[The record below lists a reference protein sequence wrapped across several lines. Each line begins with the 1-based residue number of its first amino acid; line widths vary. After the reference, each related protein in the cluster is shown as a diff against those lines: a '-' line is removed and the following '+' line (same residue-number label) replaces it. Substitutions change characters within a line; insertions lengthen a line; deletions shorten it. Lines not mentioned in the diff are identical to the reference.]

1 MKKTCAKILIM
12 ALVLQSVYL
21 TVNVTNESVKAATL
35 NLHNP
40 TMINGVSTWDCV
52 YFGTYWQNDTNGD
65 GVADQNDAKE
75 SIKWRVLQ
83 VDGDDVFLMSD
94 KNLDCQKY
102 NNNEVDVTWETCSL
116 RTWLYSD
123 FYRKAF
129 STAEQNAIKVTTVV
143 NDKNE
148 VYGTSGGKATEDKVY
163 IPSIKEISNTKYGFD
178 GVYSNRSNTRAVK
191 NTVYTAQRCKT
202 KEYGAWWLRTP
213 GANRQQAALVDGW
226 GYVYGG
232 KEYSGLS
239 VSKEFLVVCPVMH
252 ISISSALGKL
262 ELAGTVSSDGIE
274 TTPEVTSTPT
284 STPTPTPTPILKP
297 TSTPTPTPTPTQ
309 TSAIVPEITPTA
321 NVTSKSTSTPTVTP
335 NPTVKATK
343 YPQKEP
349 IASALP
355 DKTANN
361 TLAKSTVKM
370 GKIFNDKGINYKIA
384 KLTDKKGKLTLIS
397 VKNKKTKKITIPKE
411 VKKYGYKFTI
421 TQIGKNV
428 FTRCKKLKQLTIKSR
443 TITKIGKNKF
453 PKKCKIVVPQ
463 VMKKRY
469 TKLLKKK

>member
-1 MKKTCAKILIM
+1 MKKICAKLLIM

-21 TVNVTNESVKAATL
+21 TVNVTNESAKAATL

-65 GVADQNDAKE
+65 GIADQNDAKE
-75 SIKWRVLQ
+75 PIKWRVLQ

-102 NNNEVDVTWETCSL
+102 NNKEVDVTWETCSL
-116 RTWLYSD
+116 RTWLYSN

-148 VYGTSGGKATEDKVY
+148 VYGTSGGNTTKDKIY
-163 IPSIKEISNTKYGFD
+163 IPSIKEVTNTNYGFVD
-178 GVYSNRSNTRAVK
+178 YNSRSVTRKAK
-191 NTVYTAQRCKT
+191 NTAYTMNCYINQSNVSQ
-202 KEYGAWWLRTP
+202 YGVWWIRTP
-213 GANRQQAALVDGW
+213 GANHQQAAIVDGP
-226 GYVYGG
+226 GYVFGDRS
-232 KEYSGLS
+232 YSGLS
-239 VSKEFLVVCPVMH
+239 VANEDIGVRPVMH
-252 ISISSALGKL
+252 ISISSAFGKL

-284 STPTPTPTPILKP
+284 PTPILKP
-297 TSTPTPTPTPTQ
+297 TSTPTPTQ

-321 NVTSKSTSTPTVTP
+321 DVTSKTTIIPTVTP
-335 NPTVKATK
+335 NPTAKAAK
-343 YPQKEP
+343 NPQKET

-355 DKTANN
+355 NKTANN
-361 TLAKSTVKM
+361 TLARSTVKM
-370 GKIFNDKGINYKIA
+370 GKIFNDKGINYKII
-384 KLTDKKGKLTLIS
+384 KLTEKKGKLTLIS
-397 VKNKKTKKITIPKE
+397 VKNKKTKKVTIPKE

-421 TQIGKNV
+421 TQISKNV

-469 TKLLKKK
+469 TKLLKKWRR

>member
-163 IPSIKEISNTKYGFD
+163 IPSIKEVTNTKYGF
-178 GVYSNRSNTRAVK
+178 VNYNSRNVTRKAK
-191 NTVYTAQRCKT
+191 NTAYTMNYFINQSNVSQ
-202 KEYGAWWLRTP
+202 YGVWWIRTP
-213 GANRQQAALVDGW
+213 GANHKQAAIVDGP
-226 GYVYGG
+226 GYVFGDSY
-232 KEYSGLS
+232 YSGLS
-239 VSKEFLVVCPVMH
+239 VVDKYVVVRPVMH
-252 ISISSALGKL
+252 ISLSALDKL
-262 ELAGTVSSDGIE
+262 EFAGTVSSDGEEIE
-274 TTPEVTSTPT
+274 
-284 STPTPTPTPILKP
+284 
-297 TSTPTPTPTPTQ
+297 PTQ
-309 TSAIVPEITPTA
+309 TPIVTPTA
-321 NVTSKSTSTPTVTP
+321 ETSITPTVTP
-335 NPTVKATK
+335 NPTAKATK
-343 YPQKEP
+343 NPQKET

-355 DKTANN
+355 DKTTNN

-370 GKIFNDKGINYKIA
+370 GKIFNDKGINYKIT
-384 KLTDKKGKLTLIS
+384 KLTGKKGKLTLIS

-411 VKKYGYKFTI
+411 IKKYGYKFTI

-428 FTRCKKLKQLTIKSR
+428 FTRCKKLKIKSR

-463 VMKKRY
+463 AMKKKY
-469 TKLLKKK
+469 TRLLKKK

>member
-1 MKKTCAKILIM
+1 MKKTCAKLLIM

-21 TVNVTNESVKAATL
+21 TMNVTNESAKAATL

-40 TMINGVSTWDCV
+40 TMVNGVSTWDCV
-52 YFGTYWQNDTNGD
+52 YLGTYWQNDTNGD

-75 SIKWRVLQ
+75 PIKWRVLQ

-102 NNNEVDVTWETCSL
+102 NNNEVDVTWETCTL
-116 RTWLYSD
+116 RTWLYSN

-129 STAEQNAIKVTTVV
+129 STEEQNAIKVTTVV

-148 VYGTSGGKATEDKVY
+148 VYGTSGGNTTKDKIY
-163 IPSIKEISNTKYGFD
+163 IPSIKEVTNTKYGF
-178 GVYSNRSNTRAVK
+178 VNYNSRNVTRKAK
-191 NTVYTAQRCKT
+191 NTAYTMNCYINQSNVSQ
-202 KEYGAWWLRTP
+202 YGVWWIRTP
-213 GANRQQAALVDGW
+213 GANHQQAAIVDGP
-226 GYVYGG
+226 GYVFGDSY
-232 KEYSGLS
+232 YSGLS
-239 VSKEFLVVCPVMH
+239 VANEDVGVRPVMH
-252 ISISSALGKL
+252 ISLSALNKL
-262 ELAGTVSSDGIE
+262 KFAGTVSSDGEEIE
-274 TTPEVTSTPT
+274 
-284 STPTPTPTPILKP
+284 
-297 TSTPTPTPTPTQ
+297 PTQ
-309 TSAIVPEITPTA
+309 TPIVTPTA
-321 NVTSKSTSTPTVTP
+321 ETSITPTVTP

-343 YPQKEP
+343 NAQKET

-355 DKTANN
+355 YKTANN
-361 TLAKSTVKM
+361 TLAKSTVKT
-370 GKIFNDKGINYKIA
+370 GKIFNDKGINYKIT
-384 KLTDKKGKLTLIS
+384 KLTEKKGKLTLIS
-397 VKNKKTKKITIPKE
+397 VKNKKTKKVTIPKE
-411 VKKYGYKFTI
+411 VEKYGYKFTI

-469 TKLLKKK
+469 TKLLKKWR

>member
-1 MKKTCAKILIM
+1 MKKTCAKMLIM

-21 TVNVTNESVKAATL
+21 TVNVTNESAKAATL

-40 TMINGVSTWDCV
+40 TMVNGVSTWDCV

-75 SIKWRVLQ
+75 PIKWRVLQ

-102 NNNEVDVTWETCSL
+102 NNKEVDVTWETCSL
-116 RTWLYSD
+116 RTWLYSN

-148 VYGTSGGKATEDKVY
+148 VYGTSGGNTTKDKIY
-163 IPSIKEISNTKYGFD
+163 IPSIKEISNTKYGFTSN
-178 GVYSNRSNTRAVK
+178 YSSRNATRKARNTLF
-191 NTVYTAQRCKT
+191 TAQLGF
-202 KEYGAWWLRTP
+202 EIHDYGFWWLRTP
-213 GANRQQAALVDGW
+213 GAKNSQATGVDGY
-226 GYVYGG
+226 GYAYGG
-232 KEYSGLS
+232 NDYNGVS
-239 VSKEFLVVCPVMH
+239 VVDKYVVVRPVMH
-252 ISISSALGKL
+252 ISLSALDKL
-262 ELAGTVSSDGIE
+262 EFAGTVSSDGEEIE
-274 TTPEVTSTPT
+274 
-284 STPTPTPTPILKP
+284 PTP
-297 TSTPTPTPTPTQ
+297 
-309 TSAIVPEITPTA
+309 
-321 NVTSKSTSTPTVTP
+321 TPTVTP
-335 NPTVKATK
+335 NPTAKATK
-343 YPQKEP
+343 NPQKET

-355 DKTANN
+355 DKTTNN

-370 GKIFNDKGINYKIA
+370 GKIFNDKGINYKIT
-384 KLTDKKGKLTLIS
+384 KLTGKKGKLTLIS
-397 VKNKKTKKITIPKE
+397 VKNKKTKKVTIPKE

-421 TQIGKNV
+421 TQISKNV

-469 TKLLKKK
+469 IKLLKKWRR

>member
-21 TVNVTNESVKAATL
+21 TINVTNESAKAATL

-40 TMINGVSTWDCV
+40 TMVNGVSTWDCV

-75 SIKWRVLQ
+75 PIKWRVLQ

-102 NNNEVDVTWETCSL
+102 NNNEVDVTWETCTL
-116 RTWLYSD
+116 RTWLYSN

-129 STAEQNAIKVTTVV
+129 STEEQNVIKVTTVV

-148 VYGTSGGKATEDKVY
+148 VYGTSGGNTTKDKIY
-163 IPSIKEISNTKYGFD
+163 IPSIKEVTNTNYGFVD
-178 GVYSNRSNTRAVK
+178 YNSRSVTRKAK
-191 NTVYTAQRCKT
+191 NTAYTMNCYINQSNVSQ
-202 KEYGAWWLRTP
+202 YGVWWIRTP
-213 GANRQQAALVDGW
+213 GANHQQAAIVDGP
-226 GYVYGG
+226 GYVFGDRS
-232 KEYSGLS
+232 YSGLS
-239 VSKEFLVVCPVMH
+239 IANEDIGVRPVMH
-252 ISISSALGKL
+252 ISISSALGEL

-284 STPTPTPTPILKP
+284 PTPILKP
-297 TSTPTPTPTPTQ
+297 TSTPAPTQ

-321 NVTSKSTSTPTVTP
+321 DVTSKTTITPTVTP
-335 NPTVKATK
+335 NPTAKAT
-343 YPQKEP
+343 QNSRKET

-361 TLAKSTVKM
+361 TLARSTVKM
-370 GKIFNDKGINYKIA
+370 GMIFNDKGINYKIT
-384 KLTDKKGKLTLIS
+384 KLTGKKGKLSLIS

-411 VKKYGYKFTI
+411 VKKYDYKFTI

-463 VMKKRY
+463 AMKKRY
-469 TKLLKKK
+469 TKLLKKWRR

>member
-1 MKKTCAKILIM
+1 MKKICAKILIM

-21 TVNVTNESVKAATL
+21 TINVTNESAKAATL

-40 TMINGVSTWDCV
+40 TMVNGVSTWDCI

-75 SIKWRVLQ
+75 PIKWRVLQ

-116 RTWLYSD
+116 RAWLFSN
-123 FYRKAF
+123 FYRRAF

-239 VSKEFLVVCPVMH
+239 VTKEFLVVCPVMH
-252 ISISSALGKL
+252 ISISSTLGKL

-284 STPTPTPTPILKP
+284 PTPILKP
-297 TSTPTPTPTPTQ
+297 TSTPAPTQ

-321 NVTSKSTSTPTVTP
+321 DVTSKTTITPTVTP
-335 NPTVKATK
+335 NPTAKATK
-343 YPQKEP
+343 NPQKET
-349 IASALP
+349 IASALQN
-355 DKTANN
+355 KTANN
-361 TLAKSTVKM
+361 TLARSTVKM
-370 GKIFNDKGINYKIA
+370 GKIFNDKGINYKIT
-384 KLTDKKGKLTLIS
+384 KLTEKKGKLTLIS
-397 VKNKKTKKITIPKE
+397 VKNKKTKKVTIPKE

-421 TQIGKNV
+421 TQISKNV

-469 TKLLKKK
+469 TKLLKKCRR

>member
-1 MKKTCAKILIM
+1 MKKICAKLLIM

-21 TVNVTNESVKAATL
+21 TVNVTNESAKAATL

-65 GVADQNDAKE
+65 GIADQNDAKE
-75 SIKWRVLQ
+75 PIKWRVLQ

-102 NNNEVDVTWETCSL
+102 NNNEVDVTWETCTL
-116 RTWLYSD
+116 RTWLYSN

-129 STAEQNAIKVTTVV
+129 STEEQNAIKVTTVV

-148 VYGTSGGKATEDKVY
+148 VYGTSGGNTTKDKIY
-163 IPSIKEISNTKYGFD
+163 IPSIKEVTNTKYGF
-178 GVYSNRSNTRAVK
+178 VNYNSRNVTRKAK
-191 NTVYTAQRCKT
+191 NTAYTMNCYINQSNVSQ
-202 KEYGAWWLRTP
+202 YGVWWIRTP
-213 GANRQQAALVDGW
+213 GANHQQAAIVDGP
-226 GYVYGG
+226 GYVFGDSY
-232 KEYSGLS
+232 YSGLS
-239 VSKEFLVVCPVMH
+239 VANEDVGVRPVMH
-252 ISISSALGKL
+252 ISLSALNKL
-262 ELAGTVSSDGIE
+262 KFAGTVSSDGEEIE
-274 TTPEVTSTPT
+274 
-284 STPTPTPTPILKP
+284 
-297 TSTPTPTPTPTQ
+297 PTQ
-309 TSAIVPEITPTA
+309 TPIVTPTA
-321 NVTSKSTSTPTVTP
+321 ETSITPTVTP

-343 YPQKEP
+343 NPQKET

-355 DKTANN
+355 YKTANN
-361 TLAKSTVKM
+361 TLAKSTVKT
-370 GKIFNDKGINYKIA
+370 GKIFNDKGINYKIT
-384 KLTDKKGKLTLIS
+384 KLTEKKGKLTLIS
-397 VKNKKTKKITIPKE
+397 VKNKKTKKVTIPKE
-411 VKKYGYKFTI
+411 VEKYGYKFTI

-469 TKLLKKK
+469 TKLLKKWR

>member
-1 MKKTCAKILIM
+1 MKKICAKILIM
-12 ALVLQSVYL
+12 ALLLQSVYL
-21 TVNVTNESVKAATL
+21 TINVTNESAKAATL

-40 TMINGVSTWDCV
+40 TMVNGVSTWDCV

-75 SIKWRVLQ
+75 PIKWRVLQ

-116 RTWLYSD
+116 RAWLFSN
-123 FYRKAF
+123 FYRRAF

-239 VSKEFLVVCPVMH
+239 VTKEFLVVCPVMH
-252 ISISSALGKL
+252 ISISSTLGKL

-284 STPTPTPTPILKP
+284 PTPILKP
-297 TSTPTPTPTPTQ
+297 TSTPAPTQ

-321 NVTSKSTSTPTVTP
+321 DVTSKTTITPTVTP
-335 NPTVKATK
+335 NPTAKATK
-343 YPQKEP
+343 NPQKET
-349 IASALP
+349 IASALQN
-355 DKTANN
+355 KTANN
-361 TLAKSTVKM
+361 TLARSTVKM
-370 GKIFNDKGINYKIA
+370 GKIFNDKGINYKIT
-384 KLTDKKGKLTLIS
+384 KLTEKKGKLTLIS
-397 VKNKKTKKITIPKE
+397 VKNKKTKKVTIPKE

-421 TQIGKNV
+421 TQISKNV

-469 TKLLKKK
+469 TKLLKKCRR

>member
-1 MKKTCAKILIM
+1 M

-21 TVNVTNESVKAATL
+21 TVNVSNESVKAATL

-75 SIKWRVLQ
+75 PIKWRVLQ

-102 NNNEVDVTWETCSL
+102 NNNEVDVTWETCTL
-116 RTWLYSD
+116 RTWLYSN

-129 STAEQNAIKVTTVV
+129 STEEQNVIKVTTVE

-163 IPSIKEISNTKYGFD
+163 IPSIKEVTNTKYGF
-178 GVYSNRSNTRAVK
+178 VNYNSRNVTRKAK
-191 NTVYTAQRCKT
+191 NTAYTMNCYINQSNVSQ
-202 KEYGAWWLRTP
+202 YGVWWIRTP
-213 GANRQQAALVDGW
+213 GANHQQAAIVDGP
-226 GYVYGG
+226 GYVFGDRS
-232 KEYSGLS
+232 YSGLS
-239 VSKEFLVVCPVMH
+239 VANEDIGVRPVMH
-252 ISISSALGKL
+252 ISLSALDKL
-262 ELAGTVSSDGIE
+262 EFAGTVSSDGEEIE
-274 TTPEVTSTPT
+274 
-284 STPTPTPTPILKP
+284 
-297 TSTPTPTPTPTQ
+297 PTQ
-309 TSAIVPEITPTA
+309 TPIVTPTA
-321 NVTSKSTSTPTVTP
+321 ETSITPTVTP
-335 NPTVKATK
+335 NPTAKATK
-343 YPQKEP
+343 NPQKET

-355 DKTANN
+355 DKTTNN

-370 GKIFNDKGINYKIA
+370 GKIFNDKGINYKIT
-384 KLTDKKGKLTLIS
+384 KLTGKKGKLTLIS

-411 VKKYGYKFTI
+411 IKKYGYKFTI

-463 VMKKRY
+463 AMKKKY
-469 TKLLKKK
+469 TRLLKKG

>member
-1 MKKTCAKILIM
+1 MKKICAKILIM

-21 TVNVTNESVKAATL
+21 TINVTNESAKAATL

-40 TMINGVSTWDCV
+40 TMVNGVSTWDCV

-75 SIKWRVLQ
+75 PIKWRVLQ

-116 RTWLYSD
+116 RAWLFSN
-123 FYRKAF
+123 FYRRAF

-239 VSKEFLVVCPVMH
+239 VTKEFLVVCPVMH
-252 ISISSALGKL
+252 ISISSTLGKL

-284 STPTPTPTPILKP
+284 PTPILKP
-297 TSTPTPTPTPTQ
+297 TSTPAPTQ

-321 NVTSKSTSTPTVTP
+321 DVTSKTTITPTVTP
-335 NPTVKATK
+335 NPTAKATK
-343 YPQKEP
+343 NPQKET
-349 IASALP
+349 IASALQN
-355 DKTANN
+355 KTANN
-361 TLAKSTVKM
+361 TLARSTVKM
-370 GKIFNDKGINYKIA
+370 GKIFNDKGINYKIT
-384 KLTDKKGKLTLIS
+384 KLTEKKGKLTLIS
-397 VKNKKTKKITIPKE
+397 VKNKKTKKVTIPKE

-421 TQIGKNV
+421 TQISKNV

-469 TKLLKKK
+469 TKLLKKCRR

>member
-1 MKKTCAKILIM
+1 MKKICAKLLIM

-21 TVNVTNESVKAATL
+21 TVNVTNESAKAATL

-65 GVADQNDAKE
+65 GIADQNDAKE
-75 SIKWRVLQ
+75 PIKWRVLQ

-116 RTWLYSD
+116 RTWLYSN

-129 STAEQNAIKVTTVV
+129 STEEQNVIKVTTVV

-148 VYGTSGGKATEDKVY
+148 VYGTSGGNTTKDKIY
-163 IPSIKEISNTKYGFD
+163 IPSIKEVTNTKYGF
-178 GVYSNRSNTRAVK
+178 VNYNSRNVTRKAK
-191 NTVYTAQRCKT
+191 NTAYTMNCYINQSNVSQ
-202 KEYGAWWLRTP
+202 YGVWWIRTP
-213 GANRQQAALVDGW
+213 GANHQQAAIVDGP
-226 GYVYGG
+226 GYVFGDSY
-232 KEYSGLS
+232 YSGLS
-239 VSKEFLVVCPVMH
+239 VANEDVGVRPVMH
-252 ISISSALGKL
+252 ISLSALNKL
-262 ELAGTVSSDGIE
+262 KFAGTVSSDGEEIE
-274 TTPEVTSTPT
+274 
-284 STPTPTPTPILKP
+284 
-297 TSTPTPTPTPTQ
+297 PTQ
-309 TSAIVPEITPTA
+309 TPIVTPTA
-321 NVTSKSTSTPTVTP
+321 ETSITPTVTP

-343 YPQKEP
+343 NPQKET

-355 DKTANN
+355 YKTANN
-361 TLAKSTVKM
+361 TLAKSTVKT
-370 GKIFNDKGINYKIA
+370 GKIFNDKGINYKIT
-384 KLTDKKGKLTLIS
+384 KLTEKKGKLTLIS
-397 VKNKKTKKITIPKE
+397 VKNKKTKKVTIPKE
-411 VKKYGYKFTI
+411 VEKYGYKFTI

-469 TKLLKKK
+469 TKLLKKWR

>member
-1 MKKTCAKILIM
+1 MKKICAKLLIM

-21 TVNVTNESVKAATL
+21 TVNVTNESAKAATL

-65 GVADQNDAKE
+65 GIADQNDAKE
-75 SIKWRVLQ
+75 PIKWRVLQ

-102 NNNEVDVTWETCSL
+102 NNNEVDVTWETCTL
-116 RTWLYSD
+116 RTWLYSN

-129 STAEQNAIKVTTVV
+129 STEEQNAIKVTTVV

-148 VYGTSGGKATEDKVY
+148 VYGTSGGNTTKDKIY
-163 IPSIKEISNTKYGFD
+163 IPSIKEVTNTKYGF
-178 GVYSNRSNTRAVK
+178 VNYNSRNVTRKAK
-191 NTVYTAQRCKT
+191 NTAYTMNCYINQSNVSQ
-202 KEYGAWWLRTP
+202 YGVWWIRTP
-213 GANRQQAALVDGW
+213 GANHQQAAIVDGP
-226 GYVYGG
+226 GYVFGDSY
-232 KEYSGLS
+232 YSGLS
-239 VSKEFLVVCPVMH
+239 VANEDVGVRPVMH
-252 ISISSALGKL
+252 ISLSALNKL
-262 ELAGTVSSDGIE
+262 KFAGTVSPDGEEIE
-274 TTPEVTSTPT
+274 
-284 STPTPTPTPILKP
+284 
-297 TSTPTPTPTPTQ
+297 PTQ
-309 TSAIVPEITPTA
+309 TPIVTPTA
-321 NVTSKSTSTPTVTP
+321 ETSITPTVTP

-343 YPQKEP
+343 NPQKET

-355 DKTANN
+355 YKTANN
-361 TLAKSTVKM
+361 TLAKSTVKT
-370 GKIFNDKGINYKIA
+370 GKIFNDKGINYKIT
-384 KLTDKKGKLTLIS
+384 KLTEKKGKLTLIS
-397 VKNKKTKKITIPKE
+397 VKNKKTKKVTIPKE
-411 VKKYGYKFTI
+411 VEKYGYKFTI

-469 TKLLKKK
+469 TKLLKKWR

>member
-1 MKKTCAKILIM
+1 MKKTCAKLLIM

-21 TVNVTNESVKAATL
+21 TMNVTNESAKAATL

-40 TMINGVSTWDCV
+40 TMVNGVSTWDCV
-52 YFGTYWQNDTNGD
+52 YLGTYWQNDTNGD

-75 SIKWRVLQ
+75 PIKWRVLQ

-102 NNNEVDVTWETCSL
+102 NNNEVDVTWETCTL
-116 RTWLYSD
+116 RTWLYSN

-129 STAEQNAIKVTTVV
+129 STEEQNAIKVTTVV

-148 VYGTSGGKATEDKVY
+148 VYGTSGGNTTKDKIY
-163 IPSIKEISNTKYGFD
+163 IPSIKEVTNTKYGF
-178 GVYSNRSNTRAVK
+178 VNYNSRNVTRKAK
-191 NTVYTAQRCKT
+191 NTAYTMNYFINQSNVSQ
-202 KEYGAWWLRTP
+202 YGVWWIRTP
-213 GANRQQAALVDGW
+213 GANHQQAAIVDGP
-226 GYVYGG
+226 GYVFGDSY
-232 KEYSGLS
+232 YSGLS
-239 VSKEFLVVCPVMH
+239 VVDKYVVVRPVMH
-252 ISISSALGKL
+252 ISLSALDKL
-262 ELAGTVSSDGIE
+262 EFAGTVSSDGEEIE
-274 TTPEVTSTPT
+274 
-284 STPTPTPTPILKP
+284 
-297 TSTPTPTPTPTQ
+297 PTQ
-309 TSAIVPEITPTA
+309 TPIVTPTA
-321 NVTSKSTSTPTVTP
+321 ETSITPTVTP
-335 NPTVKATK
+335 NPTAKATK
-343 YPQKEP
+343 NPQKET

-355 DKTANN
+355 DKTTNN

-370 GKIFNDKGINYKIA
+370 GKIFNDKGINYKIT
-384 KLTDKKGKLTLIS
+384 KLTGKKGKLTLIS

-411 VKKYGYKFTI
+411 IKKYGYKFTI

-463 VMKKRY
+463 AMKKKY
-469 TKLLKKK
+469 TRLLKKG

>member
-1 MKKTCAKILIM
+1 MKKTCAKLLIM

-21 TVNVTNESVKAATL
+21 TMNVTNESAKAATL

-40 TMINGVSTWDCV
+40 TMVNGVSTWDCV
-52 YFGTYWQNDTNGD
+52 YLGTYWQNDTNGD

-75 SIKWRVLQ
+75 PIKWRVLQ

-102 NNNEVDVTWETCSL
+102 NNNEVDVTWETCTL
-116 RTWLYSD
+116 RTWLYSN

-129 STAEQNAIKVTTVV
+129 STEEQNAIKVTTVV

-148 VYGTSGGKATEDKVY
+148 VYGTSGGNTTKDKIY
-163 IPSIKEISNTKYGFD
+163 IPSIKEVTNTKYGF
-178 GVYSNRSNTRAVK
+178 VNYNSRNVTRKAK
-191 NTVYTAQRCKT
+191 NTAYTMNCYINQSNVSQ
-202 KEYGAWWLRTP
+202 YGVWWIRTP
-213 GANRQQAALVDGW
+213 GANHQQAAIVDGP
-226 GYVYGG
+226 GYVFGDSY
-232 KEYSGLS
+232 YSGLS
-239 VSKEFLVVCPVMH
+239 VANEDVGVRPVMH
-252 ISISSALGKL
+252 ISLSALNKL
-262 ELAGTVSSDGIE
+262 KFAGTVSSDGEEIE
-274 TTPEVTSTPT
+274 PAQ
-284 STPTPTPTPILKP
+284 TPI
-297 TSTPTPTPTPTQ
+297 
-309 TSAIVPEITPTA
+309 VTPTA
-321 NVTSKSTSTPTVTP
+321 ETSITPTVTP
-335 NPTVKATK
+335 NPTAKATK
-343 YPQKEP
+343 NPQKET

-355 DKTANN
+355 DKTTNN

-370 GKIFNDKGINYKIA
+370 GKIFNAKGINYKIT
-384 KLTDKKGKLTLIS
+384 KLTGKKGKLTLIS

-469 TKLLKKK
+469 TKLLKKWR

>member
-102 NNNEVDVTWETCSL
+102 NNNEVDVTWETYTL
-116 RTWLYSD
+116 RTWLYSN

-129 STAEQNAIKVTTVV
+129 STEEQNAIKVTTVV

-148 VYGTSGGKATEDKVY
+148 VYGTSGGNTTKDKIY
-163 IPSIKEISNTKYGFD
+163 IPSIKEVTNTKYGF
-178 GVYSNRSNTRAVK
+178 VNYNSRNVTRKAK
-191 NTVYTAQRCKT
+191 NTAYTMNYFINQSNVSQ
-202 KEYGAWWLRTP
+202 YGVWWIRTP
-213 GANRQQAALVDGW
+213 GANHQQAAIVDGP
-226 GYVYGG
+226 GYVFGDSY
-232 KEYSGLS
+232 YSGLS
-239 VSKEFLVVCPVMH
+239 VVDKYVVVRPVMH
-252 ISISSALGKL
+252 ISLSALDKL
-262 ELAGTVSSDGIE
+262 EFAGTVSSDGEEIE
-274 TTPEVTSTPT
+274 
-284 STPTPTPTPILKP
+284 
-297 TSTPTPTPTPTQ
+297 PTQ
-309 TSAIVPEITPTA
+309 TPIVTPTA
-321 NVTSKSTSTPTVTP
+321 ETSITPTVTP
-335 NPTVKATK
+335 NPTAKATK
-343 YPQKEP
+343 NPQKET

-355 DKTANN
+355 DKTTNN

-370 GKIFNDKGINYKIA
+370 GKIFNDKGINYKIT
-384 KLTDKKGKLTLIS
+384 KLTGKKGKLTLIS

-411 VKKYGYKFTI
+411 IKKYGYKFTI

-463 VMKKRY
+463 AMKKKY
-469 TKLLKKK
+469 TRLLKKG

>member
-75 SIKWRVLQ
+75 PIKWRVLQ

-102 NNNEVDVTWETCSL
+102 NNNEVDVTWETCTL
-116 RTWLYSD
+116 RTWLYSN

-129 STAEQNAIKVTTVV
+129 STEEQNAIKVTTVV

-148 VYGTSGGKATEDKVY
+148 VYGTSGGNTTKDKIY
-163 IPSIKEISNTKYGFD
+163 IPSIKEVTNTNYGF
-178 GVYSNRSNTRAVK
+178 VNYNSRNVTRKAK
-191 NTVYTAQRCKT
+191 NTAYTMNYFINQSNVSQ
-202 KEYGAWWLRTP
+202 YGVWWIRTP
-213 GANRQQAALVDGW
+213 GANHQQAAIVDGP
-226 GYVYGG
+226 GYVFGDSY
-232 KEYSGLS
+232 YSGLS
-239 VSKEFLVVCPVMH
+239 VVDKYVVVRPVMH
-252 ISISSALGKL
+252 ISLSAFDKL
-262 ELAGTVSSDGIE
+262 EFAGTVSSDGEEIE
-274 TTPEVTSTPT
+274 
-284 STPTPTPTPILKP
+284 
-297 TSTPTPTPTPTQ
+297 PTQ
-309 TSAIVPEITPTA
+309 TPTA
-321 NVTSKSTSTPTVTP
+321 ETSITPTVTP
-335 NPTVKATK
+335 NPTAKATK
-343 YPQKEP
+343 NPQQET

-355 DKTANN
+355 DKTTNN

-370 GKIFNDKGINYKIA
+370 GKIFNDKGINYKIT
-384 KLTDKKGKLTLIS
+384 KLTGKKGKLTLIS

-428 FTRCKKLKQLTIKSR
+428 FTRCKKLKKLTIKSR

-463 VMKKRY
+463 AMKKRY
-469 TKLLKKK
+469 TKLLKKWRR

>member
-1 MKKTCAKILIM
+1 MKKICAKILIM

-21 TVNVTNESVKAATL
+21 TINVTNESAKAATL

-40 TMINGVSTWDCV
+40 TMVNGVSTWDCV

-75 SIKWRVLQ
+75 PIKWRVLQ

-116 RTWLYSD
+116 RAWLFSN
-123 FYRKAF
+123 FYRRAF
-129 STAEQNAIKVTTVV
+129 STAEQNAIKVTAVV

-239 VSKEFLVVCPVMH
+239 VTKEFLVVCPVMH
-252 ISISSALGKL
+252 ISISSTLGKL

-284 STPTPTPTPILKP
+284 PTPILKP
-297 TSTPTPTPTPTQ
+297 TSTPAPTQ

-321 NVTSKSTSTPTVTP
+321 DVTSKTTITPTVTP
-335 NPTVKATK
+335 NPTAKATK
-343 YPQKEP
+343 NPQKET
-349 IASALP
+349 IASALQN
-355 DKTANN
+355 KTANN
-361 TLAKSTVKM
+361 TLARSTVKM
-370 GKIFNDKGINYKIA
+370 GKIFNDKGINYKIT
-384 KLTDKKGKLTLIS
+384 KLTEKKGKLTLIS
-397 VKNKKTKKITIPKE
+397 VKNKKTKKVTIPKE

-421 TQIGKNV
+421 TQISKNV

-469 TKLLKKK
+469 TKLLKKCRR

>member
-1 MKKTCAKILIM
+1 MKKTCAKMLIM

-21 TVNVTNESVKAATL
+21 TVNVTNESAKAATL

-65 GVADQNDAKE
+65 GVADQNDEKE
-75 SIKWRVLQ
+75 PIKWRVLQ
-83 VDGDDVFLMSD
+83 VAGDDVFLMSD

-129 STAEQNAIKVTTVV
+129 STAEQNAIKVTTVE

-213 GANRQQAALVDGW
+213 GANRQQVALVDGW

-239 VSKEFLVVCPVMH
+239 VSKEFLVVRPVMH
-252 ISISSALGKL
+252 ISISSAFGKL

-284 STPTPTPTPILKP
+284 STPTPTPILKP
-297 TSTPTPTPTPTQ
+297 TSTPTPTQ

-321 NVTSKSTSTPTVTP
+321 DVTSKTTIIPTVTP
-335 NPTVKATK
+335 NPTAKATK
-343 YPQKEP
+343 NPQKET

-355 DKTANN
+355 NN
-361 TLAKSTVKM
+361 TLARSTVKM
-370 GKIFNDKGINYKIA
+370 GKIFNDKGINYKIT
-384 KLTDKKGKLTLIS
+384 KLTEKKGKLTLIS
-397 VKNKKTKKITIPKE
+397 VKNKKTKKVTIPKE

-421 TQIGKNV
+421 TQISKNV

-469 TKLLKKK
+469 IKLLKKWRR

>member
-1 MKKTCAKILIM
+1 MKKTCAKLLIM

-21 TVNVTNESVKAATL
+21 TVNVTNESAKAATL

-52 YFGTYWQNDTNGD
+52 YFGTYWQNDTNRD

-75 SIKWRVLQ
+75 PIKWRVLQ

-129 STAEQNAIKVTTVV
+129 STAEQNAIKVTTVE

-148 VYGTSGGKATEDKVY
+148 VYGTSGGNTTKDKIY
-163 IPSIKEISNTKYGFD
+163 IPSIKEVTNTNYGF
-178 GVYSNRSNTRAVK
+178 VNYNSRNVTRKAK
-191 NTVYTAQRCKT
+191 NTAYTMNYFINQSNVSQ
-202 KEYGAWWLRTP
+202 YGVWWIRTP
-213 GANRQQAALVDGW
+213 GANHQQAAIVDGP
-226 GYVYGG
+226 GYVFGDSY
-232 KEYSGLS
+232 YSGLS
-239 VSKEFLVVCPVMH
+239 VVDKYVVVRPVMY
-252 ISISSALGKL
+252 ISLSAFDKL
-262 ELAGTVSSDGIE
+262 EFAGTVSSDGEEIE
-274 TTPEVTSTPT
+274 
-284 STPTPTPTPILKP
+284 
-297 TSTPTPTPTPTQ
+297 PTQ
-309 TSAIVPEITPTA
+309 TPIVTPTA
-321 NVTSKSTSTPTVTP
+321 ETSITPTVTP
-335 NPTVKATK
+335 NSTAKATK
-343 YPQKEP
+343 NPQKET

-355 DKTANN
+355 DKTTNN

-370 GKIFNDKGINYKIA
+370 GKIFNDKGINYKIT
-384 KLTDKKGKLTLIS
+384 KLTGKKGKLTLIS

-469 TKLLKKK
+469 TKLFKKWRR

>member
-1 MKKTCAKILIM
+1 MKKTCAKLLIM

-21 TVNVTNESVKAATL
+21 TVNVTNESAKAATL

-52 YFGTYWQNDTNGD
+52 YFGTYWQNDTNRD

-75 SIKWRVLQ
+75 PIKWRVLQ

-129 STAEQNAIKVTTVV
+129 STAEQNAIKVTTVE

-148 VYGTSGGKATEDKVY
+148 VYGTSGGNTTKDKIY
-163 IPSIKEISNTKYGFD
+163 IPSIKEVTNTNYGF
-178 GVYSNRSNTRAVK
+178 VNYNSRNVTRKAK
-191 NTVYTAQRCKT
+191 NTAYTMNYFINQSNVSQ
-202 KEYGAWWLRTP
+202 YGVWWIRTP
-213 GANRQQAALVDGW
+213 GANHQQAAIVDGP
-226 GYVYGG
+226 GYVFGDSY
-232 KEYSGLS
+232 YSGLS
-239 VSKEFLVVCPVMH
+239 VVDKYVVVRPVMY
-252 ISISSALGKL
+252 ISLSAFDKL
-262 ELAGTVSSDGIE
+262 EFAGTVSSDGEEIE
-274 TTPEVTSTPT
+274 
-284 STPTPTPTPILKP
+284 
-297 TSTPTPTPTPTQ
+297 PTQ
-309 TSAIVPEITPTA
+309 TPIVTPTA
-321 NVTSKSTSTPTVTP
+321 ETSITPTVTP
-335 NPTVKATK
+335 NSTAKATK
-343 YPQKEP
+343 NPQKET

-355 DKTANN
+355 DKTTNN

-370 GKIFNDKGINYKIA
+370 GKIFNDKGINYKIT
-384 KLTDKKGKLTLIS
+384 KLTGKKGKLTLIS

-428 FTRCKKLKQLTIKSR
+428 FTRCKKLKKLTIKSR

-463 VMKKRY
+463 AMKKRY
-469 TKLLKKK
+469 TKLFKKWRR

>member
-1 MKKTCAKILIM
+1 M

-21 TVNVTNESVKAATL
+21 TINVTNESAKAATL

-40 TMINGVSTWDCV
+40 TMVNGVSTWDCV

-75 SIKWRVLQ
+75 PIKWRVLQ

-116 RTWLYSD
+116 RAWLFSN
-123 FYRKAF
+123 FYRRAF

-239 VSKEFLVVCPVMH
+239 VTKEFLVVCPVMH
-252 ISISSALGKL
+252 ISISSTLGKL

-284 STPTPTPTPILKP
+284 PTPILKP
-297 TSTPTPTPTPTQ
+297 TSTPAPTQ

-321 NVTSKSTSTPTVTP
+321 DVTSKTTITPTVTP
-335 NPTVKATK
+335 NPTAKATK
-343 YPQKEP
+343 NPQKET
-349 IASALP
+349 IASALQN
-355 DKTANN
+355 KTANN
-361 TLAKSTVKM
+361 TLARSTVKM
-370 GKIFNDKGINYKIA
+370 GKIFNDKGINYKIT
-384 KLTDKKGKLTLIS
+384 KLTEKKGKLTLIS
-397 VKNKKTKKITIPKE
+397 VKNKKTKKVTIPKE

-421 TQIGKNV
+421 TQISKNV

-469 TKLLKKK
+469 TKLLKKCRR

>member
-21 TVNVTNESVKAATL
+21 TASVTNESAKAATL

-52 YFGTYWQNDTNGD
+52 YFGTYWQNDTNRD

-75 SIKWRVLQ
+75 PIKWRVLQ

-129 STAEQNAIKVTTVV
+129 STEEQNAIKVTTVV

-148 VYGTSGGKATEDKVY
+148 VYGTSGGNTTKDKIY
-163 IPSIKEISNTKYGFD
+163 IPSIKEVTNTNYGF
-178 GVYSNRSNTRAVK
+178 VNYNSRNVTRKAK
-191 NTVYTAQRCKT
+191 NTAYTMNYFINQSNVSQ
-202 KEYGAWWLRTP
+202 YGVWWIRTP
-213 GANRQQAALVDGW
+213 GANHQQAAIVDGP
-226 GYVYGG
+226 GYVFGDSY
-232 KEYSGLS
+232 YSGLS
-239 VSKEFLVVCPVMH
+239 VVDKYVVVRPVMH
-252 ISISSALGKL
+252 ISLSAFDKL
-262 ELAGTVSSDGIE
+262 EFAGTVSSDGEEIE
-274 TTPEVTSTPT
+274 PAQ
-284 STPTPTPTPILKP
+284 TPI
-297 TSTPTPTPTPTQ
+297 
-309 TSAIVPEITPTA
+309 VTPTA
-321 NVTSKSTSTPTVTP
+321 ETSITPTVTP
-335 NPTVKATK
+335 NPTAKATK
-343 YPQKEP
+343 NPQKET

-355 DKTANN
+355 DKTTNN

-370 GKIFNDKGINYKIA
+370 GKIFNDKGINYKIT
-384 KLTDKKGKLTLIS
+384 KLTGKKGKLTLIN
-397 VKNKKTKKITIPKE
+397 VKNKKTKKVTIPKE
-411 VKKYGYKFTI
+411 VIKYGYKFTI

-463 VMKKRY
+463 AMKKRY
-469 TKLLKKK
+469 TKLLKKWRR

>member
-1 MKKTCAKILIM
+1 MKKTCAKLLIM

-21 TVNVTNESVKAATL
+21 TMNVTNESAKAATL

-40 TMINGVSTWDCV
+40 TMVNGVSTWDCV
-52 YFGTYWQNDTNGD
+52 YLGTYWQNDTNGD

-75 SIKWRVLQ
+75 PIKWRVLQ

-102 NNNEVDVTWETCSL
+102 NNNEVDVTWETCTL
-116 RTWLYSD
+116 RTWLYSN

-129 STAEQNAIKVTTVV
+129 STEEQNAIKVTTVV

-148 VYGTSGGKATEDKVY
+148 VYGTSGGNTTKDKIY
-163 IPSIKEISNTKYGFD
+163 IPSIKEVTNTKYGF
-178 GVYSNRSNTRAVK
+178 VNYNSRNVTRKAK
-191 NTVYTAQRCKT
+191 NTAYTMNCYINQSNVSQ
-202 KEYGAWWLRTP
+202 YGVWWIRTP
-213 GANRQQAALVDGW
+213 GANHQQAAIVDGP
-226 GYVYGG
+226 GYVFGDSY
-232 KEYSGLS
+232 YSGLS
-239 VSKEFLVVCPVMH
+239 VANEDVGVRPVMH
-252 ISISSALGKL
+252 ISLSALNKL
-262 ELAGTVSSDGIE
+262 KFAGTVSSDGEEIE
-274 TTPEVTSTPT
+274 
-284 STPTPTPTPILKP
+284 
-297 TSTPTPTPTPTQ
+297 PTQ
-309 TSAIVPEITPTA
+309 TPIVTPTA
-321 NVTSKSTSTPTVTP
+321 ETSITPTVTP

-343 YPQKEP
+343 NPQKET

-355 DKTANN
+355 YKTANN
-361 TLAKSTVKM
+361 TLAKSTVKT
-370 GKIFNDKGINYKIA
+370 GKIFNDKGINYKIT
-384 KLTDKKGKLTLIS
+384 KLTEKKGKLTLIS
-397 VKNKKTKKITIPKE
+397 VKNKKTKKVTIPKE

-469 TKLLKKK
+469 TKLLKKWR

>member
-1 MKKTCAKILIM
+1 MKKTCAKLLIM

-21 TVNVTNESVKAATL
+21 TMNVTNESAKAATL

-40 TMINGVSTWDCV
+40 TMVNGVSTWDCV
-52 YFGTYWQNDTNGD
+52 YLGTYWQNDTNGD

-75 SIKWRVLQ
+75 PIKWRVLQ

-102 NNNEVDVTWETCSL
+102 NNNEVDVTWETCTL
-116 RTWLYSD
+116 RTWLYSN

-129 STAEQNAIKVTTVV
+129 STEEQNAIKVTTVV

-148 VYGTSGGKATEDKVY
+148 VYGTSGGNTTKDKIY
-163 IPSIKEISNTKYGFD
+163 IPSIKEVTNTKYGF
-178 GVYSNRSNTRAVK
+178 VNYNSRNVTRKAK
-191 NTVYTAQRCKT
+191 NTAYTMNYFINQSNVSQ
-202 KEYGAWWLRTP
+202 YGVWWIRTT
-213 GANRQQAALVDGW
+213 GANHQQAAIVDGP
-226 GYVYGG
+226 GYVFGDSY
-232 KEYSGLS
+232 YSGLS
-239 VSKEFLVVCPVMH
+239 VVDKYVVVRPVMH
-252 ISISSALGKL
+252 ISLSALDKL
-262 ELAGTVSSDGIE
+262 EFAGTVSSDGEEIE
-274 TTPEVTSTPT
+274 
-284 STPTPTPTPILKP
+284 
-297 TSTPTPTPTPTQ
+297 PTQ
-309 TSAIVPEITPTA
+309 TPIVTPTA
-321 NVTSKSTSTPTVTP
+321 ETSITPTVTP
-335 NPTVKATK
+335 NPTAKATK
-343 YPQKEP
+343 NPQKET

-355 DKTANN
+355 DKTTNN

-370 GKIFNDKGINYKIA
+370 GKIFNDKGINYKIT
-384 KLTDKKGKLTLIS
+384 KLTGKKGKLTLIS

-411 VKKYGYKFTI
+411 IKKYGYKFTI

-463 VMKKRY
+463 AMKKKY
-469 TKLLKKK
+469 TRLLKKG

>member
-1 MKKTCAKILIM
+1 MKKTCAKLLIM

-21 TVNVTNESVKAATL
+21 TVNVTNESAKAATL

-40 TMINGVSTWDCV
+40 TMINGVSTWDYV

-75 SIKWRVLQ
+75 PIKWRVLQ

-148 VYGTSGGKATEDKVY
+148 VYGTSGGNTTKDKIY
-163 IPSIKEISNTKYGFD
+163 IPSIKEVTNTNYGF
-178 GVYSNRSNTRAVK
+178 VNYNSRNVTRKAK
-191 NTVYTAQRCKT
+191 NTAYTMNYFINQSNVSQ
-202 KEYGAWWLRTP
+202 YGVWWIRTP
-213 GANRQQAALVDGW
+213 GANHQQAAIVDGP
-226 GYVYGG
+226 GYVFGDSY
-232 KEYSGLS
+232 YSGLS
-239 VSKEFLVVCPVMH
+239 VVDKYVVVRPVMY
-252 ISISSALGKL
+252 ISLSAFDKL
-262 ELAGTVSSDGIE
+262 EFAGTVSSDGEEIE
-274 TTPEVTSTPT
+274 
-284 STPTPTPTPILKP
+284 
-297 TSTPTPTPTPTQ
+297 PTQ
-309 TSAIVPEITPTA
+309 TPIVTPTA
-321 NVTSKSTSTPTVTP
+321 ETSITPTVTP
-335 NPTVKATK
+335 NSTAKATK
-343 YPQKEP
+343 NPQKET

-355 DKTANN
+355 DKTTNN

-370 GKIFNDKGINYKIA
+370 GKIFNDKGINYKIT
-384 KLTDKKGKLTLIS
+384 KLTGKKGKLTLIS

>member
-1 MKKTCAKILIM
+1 M

-102 NNNEVDVTWETCSL
+102 NNNEVDVTWETCTL
-116 RTWLYSD
+116 RTWLYSN

-129 STAEQNAIKVTTVV
+129 STEEQNAIKVTTVV

-148 VYGTSGGKATEDKVY
+148 VYGTSGGNTTKDKIY
-163 IPSIKEISNTKYGFD
+163 IPSIKEVTNTKYGF
-178 GVYSNRSNTRAVK
+178 VNYNSRNVTRKAK
-191 NTVYTAQRCKT
+191 NTAYTMNYFINQSNVSQ
-202 KEYGAWWLRTP
+202 YGVWWIRTP
-213 GANRQQAALVDGW
+213 GANHQQAAIVDGP
-226 GYVYGG
+226 GYVFGDSY
-232 KEYSGLS
+232 YSGLS
-239 VSKEFLVVCPVMH
+239 VVDKYVVVRPVMH
-252 ISISSALGKL
+252 ISLSALDKL
-262 ELAGTVSSDGIE
+262 EFAGTVSSDGEEIE
-274 TTPEVTSTPT
+274 
-284 STPTPTPTPILKP
+284 
-297 TSTPTPTPTPTQ
+297 PTQ
-309 TSAIVPEITPTA
+309 TPIVTPTA
-321 NVTSKSTSTPTVTP
+321 ETSITPTVTP
-335 NPTVKATK
+335 NPTAKATK
-343 YPQKEP
+343 NPQKET

-355 DKTANN
+355 DKTTNN

-370 GKIFNDKGINYKIA
+370 GKIFNDKGINYKIT
-384 KLTDKKGKLTLIS
+384 KLTGKKGKLTLIS

-411 VKKYGYKFTI
+411 IKKYGYKFTI

-463 VMKKRY
+463 AMKKKY
-469 TKLLKKK
+469 TRLLKKG